1 MRPEER
7 DAAYVWDI
15 LDAAL
20 ELVERLEPL
29 LPPPPSSTDTGA
41 S

>member
-15 LDAAL
+15 LDAA
-20 ELVERLEPL
+20 RTIRRFT
-29 LPPPPSSTDTGA
+29 TDVRRRG
-41 S
+41 